1 MGEQIA
7 AAAAAKYGVHTKS
20 ASDGADVRWY
30 FCKTP
35 LRPNE
40 AAAQVP
46 PSEVVGKGKYF
57 RFSVRDS
64 LALEASFVQREEELV
79 SAWWKEYA
87 EVSEGPVTASGRLA
101 PNPSEQRNFTD
112 GYLSRTRNG
121 GKDQVSYSGNNADID
136 DGESV
141 GVLVKSGLY
150 EVDLMQRRCIPVYWR
165 GEHRRVLRG
174 HWYVRKGGLDWLP
187 LREDVAEQLEIAYHR
202 KIWRRRSFQP
212 SGLYAARVNLT
223 GTSLGLH
230 ALFMGEDDTW
240 EAILAVDASGISF
253 VLGLKGNGVKLR
265 RGFAPPDSAHPT
277 QDELRQRKEEEMDDY
292 ASQVPVRHVVFMVHG
307 IGQRLEK
314 ANLVDDVGAFRQTV
328 SALAEQHLTPHQRNA
343 QRILFIPCQW
353 RRELKLGG
361 EVAMERIT
369 LEGVRALR
377 TMITATVHDVLY
389 YMSPAYCQDII
400 DSVTQ
405 SLNRLYIKFIKRNPN
420 FDGKVSLYGHSLGSV
435 LTYDILC
442 HQDTLMSAFPVEKIN
457 ASIMR
462 NDETDDDMP
471 RIDRL
476 PATTETESGSEDGS
490 SMHNSDI
497 SCRPSTLAETENNG
511 IPGVQPS
518 DATLD
523 LADDTVEDRIP
534 EENVKEKESLT
545 EGIPAGEGIPEE
557 DATLDIAEE
566 TEEVRIP
573 EQIETTEEE
582 KKKSILMEGDP
593 AGEGIP
599 TDDATQVIAEEIA
612 EDKLPEEIA
621 GMENENAMEDMP
633 AEKAVLEDVEA
644 AVQDFLQD
652 HHLVSVEKDVAE
664 IVDEVIGSAVANS
677 KENSKIERLKAE
689 VDTFYAVGSPLG
701 MFLALRNIRIGLGTG
716 VEYWQDEGIDEEM
729 PACRLLLNI
738 FHPYDP
744 VAYRLEPL
752 VCKEYVDKRPVF
764 IPYHKGGKRL
774 HIGFQ
779 EFSEDLSMKSKAF
792 VQSIGSVGTRVAHA
806 FTAKYQDE
814 STDDE
819 KEKKVKQK
827 TYGQM
832 VMERLTGSS
841 EGRIDFM
848 LQDSTFEHQYLS
860 AMSCHTSY
868 WQDPDTALFILKHL
882 YHDIPEEPLSND
894 STTME
899 PLIGTIDDDGGE
911 TPRQGVPESPPSVV
925 KIELAWDSGDED
937 SSSFFSKE
945 EFVAALSSTKG
956 KPKKNSE
963 KKM

>member
-1 MGEQIA
+1 MGEQIAA

-30 FCKTP
+30 FCKIP

-46 PSEVVGKGKYF
+46 ASEVVGKGKYF

-101 PNPSEQRNFTD
+101 PNPSEQRNFTE

-121 GKDQVSYSGNNADID
+121 GKDQLSYSGNNADID

-497 SCRPSTLAETENNG
+497 SCRPSTLSETENNG

-518 DATLD
+518 DAILD
-523 LADDTVEDRIP
+523 LADDTIEDRTP
-534 EENVKEKESLT
+534 EEIETMENVKEKESLT
-545 EGIPAGEGIPEE
+545 EGIPPEE

-582 KKKSILMEGDP
+582 KEKSILMEEEVRGPETARDDDP
-593 AGEGIP
+593 VLQQSFSRGYQSFQKDSEFGSLQGTMDTSASLRKQHRPFIIYP
-599 TDDATQVIAEEIA
+599 
-612 EDKLPEEIA
+612 KLEF
-621 GMENENAMEDMP
+621 
-633 AEKAVLEDVEA
+633 K
-644 AVQDFLQD
+644 
-652 HHLVSVEKDVAE
+652 
-664 IVDEVIGSAVANS
+664 
-677 KENSKIERLKAE
+677 

-701 MFLALRNIRIGLGTG
+701 MFLALRNVRIGLGTG

-792 VQSIGSVGTRVAHA
+792 VQSIGSVGVSSPGLFHCCLIALLHRGHSDGE
-806 FTAKYQDE
+806 FGNH
-814 STDDE
+814 E
-819 KEKKVKQK
+819 KEKKMKQK

-882 YHDIPEEPLSND
+882 YHDIPEEPPSND

-925 KIELAWDSGDED
+925 KIEHAWDSGDED